1 MLLLPRILIIFLYNF
16 QALYAGSVECRC
28 NEEYYRAQPDPRTAA
43 CTRAPS
49 APRNLT
55 RRFLDQT
62 TLILN
67 WDPPLDEGGR
77 SDTQYKIEC
86 DVCSNLI
93 TFSPASPSSQS
104 SVTLSHLQQGTT
116 YTIRVFSVNGVSNL
130 SLENDNY
137 AEVSV
142 STGSGAP
149 SVVSNLMIS
158 DKKPHQVANPY
169 FIVQD
174 WPISPCRLDLG
185 DHLESHIYS
194 RLILK
199 KITHLMTKQRF
210 QFVVLFCFSYLYPGF
225 LLLIPCWTLT
235 CTRSSTISG
244 IRSRTQPT
252 LFSQRR
258 KV

>member
-1 MLLLPRILIIFLYNF
+1 MESFKHWIFI

-28 NEEYYRAQPDPRTAA
+28 NEGYYRAQPDPRTAA

-62 TLILN
+62 TLMLT

-77 SDTQYKIEC
+77 SDTQYKVEC
-86 DVCSNLI
+86 DVCSSLI

-104 SVTLSHLQQGTT
+104 SVTLSHLQQGST
-116 YTIRVFSVNGVSNL
+116 YTIRVFAINGVSNL

-158 DKKPHQVANPY
+158 DKKPHQVFHY
-169 FIVQD
+169 V
-174 WPISPCRLDLG
+174 
-185 DHLESHIYS
+185 
-194 RLILK
+194 K
-199 KITHLMTKQRF
+199 KFPNLVNKK
-210 QFVVLFCFSYLYPGF
+210 
-225 LLLIPCWTLT
+225 
-235 CTRSSTISG
+235 
-244 IRSRTQPT
+244 
-252 LFSQRR
+252 R
-258 KV
+258 KVLLHWKMST